1 MNCSI
6 LVRRALL
13 LAKLP
18 RRRSFRARMENQ
30 ISIWLS
36 HDACLG
42 VKWKVTRCCGS
53 RRNASRVALDAS
65 TPDFPLTPSLS
76 LRPETRATRRTT
88 DSERWMLRLSQTMS
102 HFVLGAALLSR
113 WRRPREI
120 LFRPVIAYDAFHPAR
135 GDVKS
140 SDKGLSAV
148 ALIFDL
154 ASLDLARHQRQP
166 RRDALQRLNAGHFVD
181 GDRAMSVIGTG
192 CGLVNR
198 TDIRA
203 LAIKGGIRFR
213 GQPVTDAM
221 GLEVCLF
228 FKKRP
233 TERCEIFGTR
243 PRRMASSAISRWLH
257 WLIGRSLSD
266 GFSHV
271 IATTAQ
277 ICSGVYVAGA
287 PDRGAS
293 ARRSQTVH
301 LSSASR
307 HRLRQYRAVFGQ
319 TPSSRALLRTP
330 IPSTACKMMRARSAT
345 CCGVECVR
353 TSCSS
358 TSRWS
363 GKTVTGSAVSK
374 GIATS
379 CPSLRFVLPQHSRFD
394 SLNFATPS
402 GVKTSAQLY

>member
-1 MNCSI
+1 MLRVAQKCFSGRFGCEHAG
-6 LVRRALL
+6 LSFD
-13 LAKLP
+13 AKLELEAGDTGKEADDG
-18 RRRSFRARMENQ
+18 FR
-30 ISIWLS
+30 
-36 HDACLG
+36 
-42 VKWKVTRCCGS
+42 KVDVEIVADTVQLCGG
-53 RRNASRVALDAS
+53 
-65 TPDFPLTPSLS
+65 T
-76 LRPETRATRRTT
+76 
-88 DSERWMLRLSQTMS
+88 
-102 HFVLGAALLSR
+102 GAVEQVTEK
-113 WRRPREI
+113 PREI
-120 LFRPVIAYDAFHPAR
+120 LFRPGIACDAFDPASGDVER
-135 GDVKS
+135 GDQ
-140 SDKGLSAV
+140 GLSAV
-148 ALIFDL
+148 ALIFEV
-154 ASLDLARHQRQP
+154 ASLDLARRQRQP

-181 GDRAMSVIGTG
+181 GDRAMSVIGAG

-233 TERCEIFGTR
+233 TERCEMFGTR
-243 PRRMASSAISRWLH
+243 PRRMASSAISRWVH

-271 IATTAQ
+271 IASTAQ

-293 ARRSQTVH
+293 ASRSQTAH
-301 LSSASR
+301 LPSASR

-319 TPSSRALLRTP
+319 TPSSRALLRTS

-345 CCGVECVR
+345 GCGVEGVR

-358 TSRWS
+358 ASRWS
-363 GKTVTGSAVSK
+363 GKTVTGSADSNRTPTS
-374 GIATS
+374 ATKS
-379 CPSLRFVLPQHSRFD
+379 RFRLPQHSRFD

>member
-1 MNCSI
+1 
-6 LVRRALL
+6 
-13 LAKLP
+13 
-18 RRRSFRARMENQ
+18 
-30 ISIWLS
+30 
-36 HDACLG
+36 
-42 VKWKVTRCCGS
+42 
-53 RRNASRVALDAS
+53 
-65 TPDFPLTPSLS
+65 
-76 LRPETRATRRTT
+76 
-88 DSERWMLRLSQTMS
+88 MLRHEANDGLGE
-102 HFVLGAALLSR
+102 VDVEVVADDIPPCVGGGAAQQAVEKMC
-113 WRRPREI
+113 EI
-120 LFRPVIAYDAFHPAR
+120 LFGPRVADHP
-135 GDVKS
+135 GDFADRDIES
-140 SDKGLSAV
+140 GDQGLRAV
-148 ALIFDL
+148 AAILEL
-154 ASLDLARHQRQP
+154 APLDLAGLHWQS
-166 RRDALQRLNAGHFVD
+166 RRGTFQGLNAGHLVD
-181 GDRAMSVIGTG
+181 RDRAMALIGAG
-192 CGLVNR
+192 CGLVNLA
-198 TDIRA
+198 DVGA
-203 LAIKGGIRFR
+203 LGVKGRIGFC
-213 GQPVTDAM
+213 GQPVTKAM
-221 GLEVCLF
+221 RFEVGLF

-233 TERCEIFGTR
+233 TERCEMLGTK
-243 PRRMASSAISRWLH
+243 PRRMASSAISRWLQ

-374 GIATS
+374 DIATS

-402 GVKTSAQLY
+402 

>member
-53 RRNASRVALDAS
+53 RRNASRVALHAS
-65 TPDFPLTPSLS
+65 TPDFPLTPIKVDVEIVADNVPLCGGS
-76 LRPETRATRRTT
+76 
-88 DSERWMLRLSQTMS
+88 
-102 HFVLGAALLSR
+102 GAAEQVAEKS
-113 WRRPREI
+113 REI
-120 LFRPVIAYDAFHPAR
+120 LFRPGIAYDAFDPAR

-148 ALIFDL
+148 ALIFEL

-166 RRDALQRLNAGHFVD
+166 RRHALQRLNAGHFVD

-374 GIATS
+374 DIATS

-402 GVKTSAQLY
+402 GGKTSAQLY